1 MVLNGSR
8 IVLALIVLGAFFL
21 VQRKQRRVSDT
32 YMERFKARQ
41 TARFGSQTSGQE
53 EEPGGEFDL
62 VNRTE
67 GAGQDEEID
76 EATRA
81 NVDGRDEPKA

>member
-67 GAGQDEEID
+67 GQDGEAD

-81 NVDGRDEPKA
+81 NVDERDEPKA